1 MEKKEF
7 TSDMILDFN
16 KYLSTVQIDLP
27 EKYNLINPYN
37 GETKYTIEQ
46 ITQSFYHKFYD
57 DSKKRRIILGSS
69 PARRGTAITG
79 VPYED
84 AAHLQNQTGIYIEN
98 FYVNKLLISC

>member
-1 MEKKEF
+1 MDKKEF

-46 ITQSFYHKFYD
+46 ITQSFYHKFYMAYH
-57 DSKKRRIILGSS
+57 KYFLLLYNHKPLN
-69 PARRGTAITG
+69 T
-79 VPYED
+79 
-84 AAHLQNQTGIYIEN
+84 HLKQME
-98 FYVNKLLISC
+98 